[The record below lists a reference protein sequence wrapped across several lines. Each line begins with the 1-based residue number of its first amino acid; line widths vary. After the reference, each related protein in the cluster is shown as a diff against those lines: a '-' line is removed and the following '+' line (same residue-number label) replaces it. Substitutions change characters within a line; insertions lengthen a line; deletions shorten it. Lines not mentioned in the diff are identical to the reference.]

1 MEYAYVF
8 AGTVFTGFLF
18 LVAWLIKIQLEVRD
32 RVTYKWIEEHFQMKV
47 EKEISELT
55 KIIKIVSDAVVGT
68 VEKKGVVT
76 KLHEHNDR
84 LERLEVK

>member
-1 MEYAYVF
+1 MDNMYVF
-8 AGTVFTGFLF
+8 AGIVFTGYLF
-18 LVAWLIKIQLEVRD
+18 LVAWMIKIQLEVRD

-55 KIIKIVSDAVVGT
+55 KVIKIISDAVVGT